1 MKKSILIFGIVLITI
16 IQVNCQIMFTNDKDV
31 VVTEEQN
38 SLNLYNSVYND
49 FENYYTNSTLEEE
62 NQDKED
68 LNIYEDLFNEL
79 SLRDKI
85 KEESDIDSL
94 SLSIYESL
102 VDLFKKKS

>member
-1 MKKSILIFGIVLITI
+1 MKKSILIFGIILITI

>member
-1 MKKSILIFGIVLITI
+1 MKKSILIFGIILITI

-49 FENYYTNSTLEEE
+49 FENYYTKSILEEE

>member
-1 MKKSILIFGIVLITI
+1 MKKSILIFGIILITI
-16 IQVNCQIMFTNDKDV
+16 IQVNCQIMFTNDKDI

-49 FENYYTNSTLEEE
+49 FENYYTKSILEEE

>member
-1 MKKSILIFGIVLITI
+1 
-16 IQVNCQIMFTNDKDV
+16 MFTNDKDV

-49 FENYYTNSTLEEE
+49 FENYYTKSILEEE